1 MNNSLKIKILYDFK
15 DGPWGGANQFL
26 KVLREEFMGLGIYE
40 EEAEK
45 ANCIIFYS
53 YQKLPEV
60 LQLKLKY
67 PEKIFVHRLGGVLHY
82 HKGEEW
88 LMIDRVMNKVAS
100 KLADLAVFV
109 SRWLYDE
116 STKFG
121 FKGKTYTIIG
131 NAVNKEIFN
140 ASGKTDFN
148 PQKIK
153 LIASSWSG
161 NFNKGFSFYKYLDQ
175 HLDWSRYEMIFVGN
189 SPIQFKNIKIA
200 KPMASEQLA
209 DISRQHDIYVTA
221 TKDDA
226 CSNAILEALT
236 CGLPVVAL
244 KSGGNGEIVQD
255 GGELFAS
262 EQEMMEKIELV
273 TKQYER
279 YTANIKFKDARAIAN
294 EYVENITKIT
304 DGQSKRISKLLE
316 YEVKITFWLF
326 NKRQKLA
333 GIIDRL
339 KLAKRSA
346 YRYYK
351 FSWHRNALENLL
363 LQNVGLLSGRVL
375 DIGSKNRRY
384 DKIIKAEEI
393 VAIDLEENRELN
405 VLYGDIEKGLNYPDA
420 NFDSILCLEV
430 VEYLYDF
437 NKAAKEM
444 FRLLKPGRTAI
455 ISIPFLRN
463 EHDDNFR
470 PTRKFAEKIFQEAGF
485 SFVEIKTFGNGHTAV
500 WDIMKKKFTKSRS
513 PIERKL
519 AYYFVSLPWLAILR
533 IFKLDKAE
541 DIYYSGLFIILTK

>member
-1 MNNSLKIKILYDFK
+1 MNSNLKIKILYDFK

-26 KVLREEFMGLGIYE
+26 KVLRDEFMNLGIYE
-40 EEAEK
+40 AEVEK

-60 LQLKLKY
+60 LRLRLKY
-67 PEKIFVHRLGGVLHY
+67 PDKIFVHRLGGVLHY
-82 HKGEEW
+82 HKGKEW
-88 LMIDRVMNKVAS
+88 LMVDRVMNKVAS
-100 KLADLAVFV
+100 KLADLAIFV

-116 STKFG
+116 SIKFG
-121 FKGKTYTIIG
+121 FKSKAYAIIG
-131 NAVNKEIFN
+131 NAVNKEIFQAN
-140 ASGKTDFN
+140 GKTDFN
-148 PQKIK
+148 PPEDK

-161 NFNKGFSFYKYLDQ
+161 NLKKGFNFYEYLDQ
-175 HLDWSRYEMIFVGN
+175 HLDWSRYEMTFVGN

-209 DISRQHDIYVTA
+209 ETLRQNDIYITP

-244 KSGGNGEIVQD
+244 KSGGNGEVVQG

-262 EQEMMEKIELV
+262 EQEMMGKIELV
-273 TKQYER
+273 AKEHKR
-279 YTANIKFKDARAIAN
+279 YVENIKFKDVRAVAN
-294 EYVENITKIT
+294 EYMENIKKIAT
-304 DGQSKRISKLLE
+304 GRPKRITKLLE

-326 NKRQKLA
+326 DKRQKLA
-333 GIIDRL
+333 SIINRL
-339 KLAKRSA
+339 KLAKMSA

-351 FSWHRNALENLL
+351 FSWHRNALESLL

-384 DKIIKAEEI
+384 DKIIRAEEI
-393 VAIDLEENRELN
+393 VAIDLAKNEELN
-405 VLYGDIEKGLNYPDA
+405 VRYGDIEKGLDYPEAD
-420 NFDSILCLEV
+420 FDSILCLEV
-430 VEYLYDF
+430 VEYLNDF

-444 FRLLKPGRTAI
+444 FRLLKPGGTAI

-470 PTRKFAEKIFQEAGF
+470 PTKKFAEKIFHETGF
-485 SFVEIKTFGNGHTAV
+485 HSVEIKTFGNGHMTV
-500 WDIMKKKFTKSRS
+500 WDIMKKKFTDGSSVTK
-513 PIERKL
+513 RKL
-519 AYYFVSLPWLAILR
+519 IYYLVFLPWLTILR
-533 IFKLDKAE
+533 LFKLDKVE